1 MRTTL
6 DIADD
11 VLQAA
16 KERAQRERK
25 TVGEMISDL
34 ARRAL
39 TSAPEA
45 HAVNE
50 PDAIHGL
57 RPFAPLA
64 SFGRSREHFRVDRL
78 QQYQIALSCLASRR
92 NRNPGV
98 ERDESSFMLNGKGEQ
113 VYVGQLPGAMD
124 SRRVDKV
131 RIQQADFI

>member
-50 PDAIHGL
+50 PEAIHGL
-57 RPFAPLA
+57 RPFAPRGGIVTNELIDKL
-64 SFGRSREHFRVDRL
+64 REEDA
-78 QQYQIALSCLASRR
+78 Y
-92 NRNPGV
+92 
-98 ERDESSFMLNGKGEQ
+98 
-113 VYVGQLPGAMD
+113 
-124 SRRVDKV
+124 
-131 RIQQADFI
+131 